1 MSSASHWDAVSDQE
15 LGLLRVSQYFEFSSS
30 LCDIWV
36 ANPIEK
42 VRRFMLRGT
51 IATIVVASLA
61 GCSLAA
67 PTTKSIDIIPSEPN
81 AEVFVNGNLVGM
93 GPQTVELSTGSAH
106 SVMAKCGRSAGTE
119 TINRRLSGTGVA
131 DIIGGLLILV
141 PFLGLT
147 ADGAWTLSPETVTV
161 GVPDGS
167 DC

>member
-1 MSSASHWDAVSDQE
+1 MSLAWHWDGVSRQGGFRFVTDC
-15 LGLLRVSQYFEFSSS
+15 FEFSGK

-36 ANPIEK
+36 SDPKRE
-42 VRRFMLRGT
+42 VLRLMLRN
-51 IATIVVASLA
+51 AVASFVVVSLA

-67 PTTKSIDIIPSEPN
+67 PTTKSIEIIPSEPT
-81 AEVFVNGNLVGM
+81 AEVFVDGNLVGT
-93 GPQTVELSTGSAH
+93 GPQTVELSTGRAH

-147 ADGAWTLSPETVTV
+147 ADGAWTLSPDTINV